1 MRHGKASSVS
11 AIAVPSAIE
20 RNKRKCKCHSCFR
33 RNCAARWSGRPTGSM
48 RGLRRFLV
56 FLRLVMPNY
65 ATSGR
70 AHQTMVAREVSG
82 GAADDRTPF
91 ASTGIVVVAMTRAN
105 VLPRI
110 IFMQELLSC
119 QSNPWAVHS
128 FLDHPTAFSKEGYLV
143 NVTRARFA
151 PGSFRE
157 ARPIQL
163 DYPGR
168 RRHFQQR
175 RRPAETP

>member
-1 MRHGKASSVS
+1 
-11 AIAVPSAIE
+11 
-20 RNKRKCKCHSCFR
+20 
-33 RNCAARWSGRPTGSM
+33 M

-70 AHQTMVAREVSG
+70 AHQTMVARECPAVPPTI
-82 GAADDRTPF
+82 APLMQPF

-119 QSNPWAVHS
+119 QSKPWAVHR
-128 FLDHPTAFSKEGYLV
+128 FLDYPTAFSKEGLSRQRHQSSF
-143 NVTRARFA
+143 RARLLPRGGA
-151 PGSFRE
+151 DS
-157 ARPIQL
+157 A
-163 DYPGR
+163 
-168 RRHFQQR
+168 
-175 RRPAETP
+175 